1 MVLSINYY
9 LGGQMEE
16 ELKEKY
22 MQFQVLQQH
31 IEQISEHLQMFN
43 QQIQEIEI
51 STDSLKEVAETSEN
65 TEMLCPLANGIFL
78 KTKLNDNKSII
89 VNVGA
94 DTTVEKNIPQVIEM
108 LENQKHKVLKK
119 IVEAESMLQE
129 MHTQAMKIYKE
140 VEGA

>member
-1 MVLSINYY
+1 MGELN
-9 LGGQMEE
+9 E

-22 MQFQVLQQH
+22 MQFQTLQRH

-51 STDSLKEVAETSEN
+51 SSDSLKEVAETKQD

-78 KTKLNDNKSII
+78 KTKLNDNKKII

-94 DTTVEKNIPQVIEM
+94 DTTVEKTIPQVIEM
-108 LENQKHKVLKK
+108 LEKQKHKVMKK

-129 MHTQAMKIYKE
+129 MHSQAMKIYKE